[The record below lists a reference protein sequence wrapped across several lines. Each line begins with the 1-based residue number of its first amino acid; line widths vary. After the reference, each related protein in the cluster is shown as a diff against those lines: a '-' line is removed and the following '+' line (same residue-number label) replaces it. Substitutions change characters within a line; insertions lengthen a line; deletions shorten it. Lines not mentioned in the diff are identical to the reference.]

1 MLGGLPR
8 WLSGKEST
16 CQCRG
21 PKRFRF
27 NPWVGKISWSRKWK
41 SILVFLPGNFH
52 GQRSLTGYSPWGCK
66 ELNTTKHTHTDTHI
80 CTHAGVIE
88 NNSSIVVFTFPV
100 DEGYPREPTSF
111 SPTRGVREKRVRWT
125 STQNSKLAVPE
136 EKGLNQLAS

>member
-1 MLGGLPR
+1 MNKTGRVVSLFVSLFDR
-8 WLSGKEST
+8 EEYLSQS
-16 CQCRG
+16 
-21 PKRFRF
+21 P
-27 NPWVGKISWSRKWK
+27 
-41 SILVFLPGNFH
+41 
-52 GQRSLTGYSPWGCK
+52 QRQTSGVAGYSPWGCK